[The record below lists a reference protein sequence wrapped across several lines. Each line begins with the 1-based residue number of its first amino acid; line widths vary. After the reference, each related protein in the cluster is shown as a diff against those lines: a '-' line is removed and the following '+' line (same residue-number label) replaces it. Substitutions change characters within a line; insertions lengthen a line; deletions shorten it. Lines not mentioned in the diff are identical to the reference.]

1 MDWCKCSEVL
11 PCTSDSFAKLVEI
24 DRIHFWH
31 EKHGEVLKS
40 KCSWTR
46 YPQVNRC
53 KGGICQEELKDT
65 YKDVERDMAAM
76 REDGRVIS
84 VLNKETNK

>member
-1 MDWCKCSEVL
+1 M
-11 PCTSDSFAKLVEI
+11 
-24 DRIHFWH
+24 
-31 EKHGEVLKS
+31 
-40 KCSWTR
+40 
-46 YPQVNRC
+46 QVNRC

-76 REDGRVIS
+76 REDGRIIA